1 MPVLATLAVTLCLI
15 GLALNAVF
23 LHRLRQNFP
32 AVWESLGRPTLIAN
46 NSPRNSLTTLRYI
59 LTAEFRQLPDDNFI
73 RYCEFV
79 RAFNIVYLVIFGILI
94 LMSLVE
100 ALLH

>member
-1 MPVLATLAVTLCLI
+1 MPIFAILAVTLCLI

-23 LHRLRQNFP
+23 LRRLRQNFP
-32 AVWESLGRPTLIAN
+32 AVWEGLGRPTLIAN

-59 LTAEFRQLPDDNFI
+59 LTAEFRELPDHNFI

-79 RAFNIVYLVIFGILI
+79 RAFNIGYLLIFGVLI
-94 LMSLVE
+94 LLNLAG
-100 ALLH
+100 ALLY

>member
-1 MPVLATLAVTLCLI
+1 MPALAMMAVMLCLI
-15 GLALNAVF
+15 GLALNAFF
-23 LHRLRQNFP
+23 LRRLRQNFP

-46 NSPRNSLTTLRYI
+46 NSPRNSLSTLRYI
-59 LTAEFRQLPDDNFI
+59 LTAEFRELPDSNFI

-79 RAFNIVYLVIFGILI
+79 RAFNILYLVIFGILI
-94 LMSLVE
+94 LVNVVG